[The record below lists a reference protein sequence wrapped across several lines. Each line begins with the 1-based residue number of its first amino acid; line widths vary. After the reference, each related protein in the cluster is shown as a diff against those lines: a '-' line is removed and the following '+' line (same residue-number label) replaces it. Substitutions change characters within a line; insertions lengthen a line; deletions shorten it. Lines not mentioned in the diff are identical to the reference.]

1 MKDQLHE
8 VGIQMLC
15 GGGASAIGKTVLAP
29 IERIK
34 IILQTQ
40 SMLNKSFGHRPFE
53 GLFSGIHRI
62 SSDQGIA
69 ALWRGNFANC
79 LRIVPTYAMRFTL
92 FDRFRDFMTP
102 KDCSS
107 LADLSLFRQMM
118 AGGLSGF
125 STMLVTYPLD
135 LARTRLAADVRSS
148 RSKIE
153 NSKLG
158 RRDATRTLVGM
169 LLKTKRAEG
178 VTGLYK
184 GVCISLVEIAPYVAI
199 SLGGYEFLKA
209 QLLPSLLNDDLAK
222 PEDLAFRRTAF
233 SLGCGWFS
241 GLCASLVCYPM
252 DTIKRQLML
261 DGAWVKEGRHEGGN
275 SRGNVVWSRKYK
287 GKIRNCFRSLY
298 KQGKMQGRVL
308 APFYA
313 GCFIN
318 AMKSSPAA
326 AITFVANDWLRD
338 LFNIN

>member
-125 STMLVTYPLD
+125 STMLATYPLD
-135 LARTRLAADVRSS
+135 LARTRLAADVR
-148 RSKIE
+148 
-153 NSKLG
+153 

-261 DGAWVKEGRHEGGN
+261 DGN

-298 KQGKMQGRVL
+298 KQGNMQGRVL